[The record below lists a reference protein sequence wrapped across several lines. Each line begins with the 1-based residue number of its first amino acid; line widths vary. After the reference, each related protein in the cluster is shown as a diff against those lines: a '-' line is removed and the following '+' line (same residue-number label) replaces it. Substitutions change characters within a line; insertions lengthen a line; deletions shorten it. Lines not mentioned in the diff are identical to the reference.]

1 MRHHRDHRKLSRTAE
16 HRRALLRS
24 LVTALFEH
32 ERIET
37 TVAKAKETRRL
48 AERMITYAKRNNIHS
63 RRLVARVVQDED
75 VAKKLFDTIAPWYTA
90 RQGGYTRI
98 LKTRRRLG
106 DAGEM
111 GILELVKTDEQ
122 KDADRKKRAE
132 RAAAREAAKEAKGKE
147 KEQAEEKAAEAEE
160 KKSKAK
166 AAKAE
171 KPEKAEKPAK
181 AEKPVKAEKV
191 EEPKKAEAPK
201 KKDEAKKKEEPKKK
215 GGGLLGRM
223 RKKKEDSES

>member
-37 TVAKAKETRRL
+37 TVAKAKEARRL

-63 RRLVARVVQDED
+63 RRLVARIVQDED
-75 VAKKLFDTIAPWYTA
+75 VAKKLFDTIAPWYST

-111 GILELVKTDEQ
+111 GILELVKSDEQ
-122 KDADRKKRAE
+122 KEADRKKRAE
-132 RAAAREAAKEAKGKE
+132 RAAAKEATKEAKGKE
-147 KEQAEEKAAEAEE
+147 KAKEKEKDEAKAEEAEE
-160 KKSKAK
+160 KKPKSKAP
-166 AAKAE
+166 KAE
-171 KPEKAEKPAK
+171 KAETKAEKK
-181 AEKPVKAEKV
+181 SEKPDKQAD
-191 EEPKKAEAPK
+191 KKSQP
-201 KKDEAKKKEEPKKK
+201 KK
-215 GGGLLGRM
+215 GGGILGRM